1 MKYLNS
7 IYESNLSTTEIA
19 VYLFLKDHSNKKG
32 ESFHSKRSIAE
43 AINKDPRTVQRCLRE
58 LERLGFVKTKARYR
72 SNGGQTSN
80 LFTIF

>member
-1 MKYLNS
+1 MKYLIS

-43 AINKDPRTVQRCLRE
+43 AIKKDPRTVQRCLRE
-58 LERLGFVKTKARYR
+58 LERLGFVKTKYRYR
-72 SNGGQTSN
+72 SNGGQSTN
-80 LFTIF
+80 LYTIF

>member
-32 ESFHSKRSIAE
+32 ESFYSKRSIAE

-58 LERLGFVKTKARYR
+58 LERLGFVKTKCRYR
-72 SNGGQTSN
+72 SNGGQSTN
-80 LFTIF
+80 LYIIF